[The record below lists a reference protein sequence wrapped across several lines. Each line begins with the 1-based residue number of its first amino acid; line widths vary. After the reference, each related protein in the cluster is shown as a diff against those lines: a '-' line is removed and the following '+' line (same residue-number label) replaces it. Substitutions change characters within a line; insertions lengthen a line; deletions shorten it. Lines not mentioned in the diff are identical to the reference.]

1 MGIQP
6 IPLVYSRL
14 KHLVLGRMLYSG
26 YTWDQ
31 VVLLTRNMPCLTT
44 LQVHGNNLASLG
56 HLPDDAL
63 QSLEELDLDDN
74 QLSDWTEVQAFGS
87 LNGSIVTETE
97 RKWAEIDYLKTHGAE
112 YLALAAIED
121 EDSRSQAKELFMA
134 AHNRY
139 QEVVAKYGEP
149 QQGEGVAVD
158 TTLKSSL
165 MKLKV
170 RSPDLIGSAET

>member
-1 MGIQP
+1 MIAR
-6 IPLVYSRL
+6 VS
-14 KHLVLGRMLYSG
+14 
-26 YTWDQ
+26 
-31 VVLLTRNMPCLTT
+31 
-44 LQVHGNNLASLG
+44 SLI
-56 HLPDDAL
+56 
-63 QSLEELDLDDN
+63 
-74 QLSDWTEVQAFGS
+74 S

-121 EDSRSQAKELFMA
+121 EASRSQAKELFMA

-170 RSPDLIGSAET
+170 RSPDLIGSAETVKKVGLTIDYS